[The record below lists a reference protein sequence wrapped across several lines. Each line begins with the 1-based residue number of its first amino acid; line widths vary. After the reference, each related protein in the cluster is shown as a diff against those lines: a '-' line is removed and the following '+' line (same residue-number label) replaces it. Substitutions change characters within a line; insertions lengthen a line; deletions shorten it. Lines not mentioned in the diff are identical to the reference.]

1 MAKDI
6 NIEID
11 GKRLNVR
18 VGVIMRH
25 KDKVVIEISTA
36 GRNSVVPGGRIHICE
51 ASIDALEREVIEE
64 MNFKIDKTRAKQL
77 EVFEN
82 FFKYDGKEVHEIY
95 FLYEYVLSDEEF
107 SNLKFEQNKDNATT
121 FFTLVSKSEIA
132 RHNLLPLSL
141 HKIINS

>member
-6 NIEID
+6 NIDIE

-18 VGVIMRH
+18 VGVIMRFE
-25 KDKVVIEISTA
+25 DSVVIEISTA
-36 GRNSVVPGGRIHICE
+36 GRNSVVPGGRIHVCE
-51 ASIDALEREVIEE
+51 SSIDALEREVLEE
-64 MNFKIDKTRAKQL
+64 MNFQIDKKRTRKL

-95 FLYEYVLSDEEF
+95 FLYEYTLNNEEIEK
-107 SNLKFEQNKDNATT
+107 LKFEQNKDNSTT
-121 FFTLVSKSEIA
+121 YFSLVPNNEISKY
-132 RHNLLPLSL
+132 NLLPLSL